1 MDNLIFWEISD
12 LSYKGHGRQ
21 NAESYYYIQK
31 MGGMQACD
39 KSMPSRNHAETLKE
53 TCSYDRALYFM
64 ASLIAVPT

>member
-1 MDNLIFWEISD
+1 
-12 LSYKGHGRQ
+12 
-21 NAESYYYIQK
+21 
-31 MGGMQACD
+31 MGGMQVCD